1 MSLVR
6 EGRRSSPTWFK
17 LLPNSR
23 YLFLEGGELIEI
35 PSESKVGEMEERGQ
49 FD

>member
-1 MSLVR
+1 MSSVR
-6 EGRRSSPTWFK
+6 EGGRLSPTWFK

-23 YLFLEGGELIEI
+23 YLILEGGELIEI

-49 FD
+49 FE